1 MNTRGDHQVDTG
13 GRRCRSPTSADTDD
27 PFLSPRAMLGKPVTL
42 AQNTGDKD
50 LTGQDRG
57 RAFVRGTDR
66 ITADCPWIPQ
76 IPLVAEH

>member
-1 MNTRGDHQVDTG
+1 
-13 GRRCRSPTSADTDD
+13 
-27 PFLSPRAMLGKPVTL
+27 MLGKPVTL